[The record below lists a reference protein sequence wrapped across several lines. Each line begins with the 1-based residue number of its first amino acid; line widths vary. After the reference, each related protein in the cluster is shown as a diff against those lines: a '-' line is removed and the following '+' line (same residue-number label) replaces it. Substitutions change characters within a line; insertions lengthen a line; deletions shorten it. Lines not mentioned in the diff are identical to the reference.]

1 MNGIGPARMRDPI
14 GPYAA
19 LSSSS
24 GLVGNHFWIDLSYR
38 GAILSSVLVRILAA
52 LKPELVKAA
61 TPSMRSN
68 ASEMIRDVFF
78 IL

>member
-1 MNGIGPARMRDPI
+1 MRDPI

-19 LSSSS
+19 SFSSS
-24 GLVGNHFWIDLSYR
+24 GLVGNHFSVDLSYR
-38 GAILSSVLVRILAA
+38 GAILSSVLVRILTA
-52 LKPELVKAA
+52 LKLGLVKAA

-68 ASEMIRDVFF
+68 DSEMIIDAAF